1 MNPYELVLKNMSFR
15 VVAFGT
21 SDSKTLENKKQPLP
35 MFKKIKSD
43 KAVQRKAAAKSY
55 INAIQKQIIRN
66 HTIKAMPILW
76 NLQAR
81 DE

>member
-1 MNPYELVLKNMSFR
+1 
-15 VVAFGT
+15 
-21 SDSKTLENKKQPLP
+21 

-43 KAVQRKAAAKSY
+43 KTVQRKAAAKSY

>member
-1 MNPYELVLKNMSFR
+1 MCFLLSFFTL
-15 VVAFGT
+15 FGYHQCKGV
-21 SDSKTLENKKQPLP
+21 DKEQQEQPLP

-43 KAVQRKAAAKSY
+43 KTVQRKAAAKSY